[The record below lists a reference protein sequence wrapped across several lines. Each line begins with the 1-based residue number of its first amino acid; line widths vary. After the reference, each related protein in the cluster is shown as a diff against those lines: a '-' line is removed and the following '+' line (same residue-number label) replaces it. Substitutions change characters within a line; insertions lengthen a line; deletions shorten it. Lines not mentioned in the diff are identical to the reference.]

1 MNYTLKFEN
10 QSRNIGSVCIYQ
22 TDPSFNQD
30 NNAVSVAWFTK
41 ITHPQTNVKFEWQ
54 LDYNFVWSEIG
65 ELKPG
70 IIFDASEVMEADL
83 QSLNKIIF
91 DYKQEE
97 FLFTSGGSNG
107 EVGSLEISETCN
119 IPFCTASV
127 GIGMAGAAT
136 FVKQAQPNMNIKIT
150 PHPEYWITFGN
161 YKQGEVLDINEIT
174 NKQKI
179 VFEPNQYS
187 ITAILQEDNT
197 WEIV

>member
-22 TDPSFNQD
+22 TDLSANQD
-30 NNAVSVAWFTK
+30 NNAISLAWFAK
-41 ITHPQTNVKFEWQ
+41 RTHPQTNVNFEWQ
-54 LDYNFVWSEIG
+54 ADYSFVWSEIG

-70 IIFDASEVMEADL
+70 IIFEASEVIAVDL
-83 QSLNKIIF
+83 QSLNKIMF

-97 FLFTSGGSNG
+97 FFFTSGGSNG
-107 EVGSLEISETCN
+107 QVGSLEISETCN
-119 IPFCTASV
+119 IPFNTASV
-127 GIGMAGAAT
+127 GVGMSGAGT
-136 FVKQAQPNMNIKIT
+136 FVKPAQPNMNIKIT

-161 YKQGEVLDINEIT
+161 YEQGEVLDISEIT

-179 VFEPNQYS
+179 VFAPNQYS

-197 WEIV
+197 WKIL